1 MIYIDDTLGLGAR
14 TGVRMSQA
22 FTCGSNKGRQAGWP
36 KEARRVAR
44 EGGRAGVESPGYIVL
59 GNIM

>member
-22 FTCGSNKGRQAGWP
+22 FTCGSNNVRQAGWP

-44 EGGRAGVESPGYIVL
+44 EGGRAGA
-59 GNIM
+59 